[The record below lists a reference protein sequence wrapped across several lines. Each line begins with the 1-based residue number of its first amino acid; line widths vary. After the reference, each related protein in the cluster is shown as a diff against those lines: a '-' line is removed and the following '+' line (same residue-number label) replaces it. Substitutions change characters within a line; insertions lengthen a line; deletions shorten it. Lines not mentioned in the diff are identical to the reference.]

1 MSKCLLLLIG
11 LCVFSPRILSAQHFP
26 TAPVKIEVGAAA
38 GGGMDIVARAL
49 AERLSPLLGQP
60 VLVSNRAGAG
70 GAIAMMALK
79 NAQPDGYTLAL
90 VPSWTLSYQPL
101 ISTHYRAEDFTLLA
115 VLYRSPDALIARA
128 DAPWNSLSQMLDSAR
143 NEQKTLLFASQ
154 SPVDQLIINWLARQ
168 TGNKIAALPTR
179 GGGEMIPK
187 LLGGHVDFAYSAT
200 MHTQYVSSGKMKV
213 LASLTDQRQSIAP
226 DVPTL
231 KEQGWDIAINTFFIV
246 VLPAGVPQ
254 AITERLSSA
263 FADIMRDEHIRS
275 LIEDKL
281 FMNIDV
287 HLMEDASSLIVGQ
300 QSKIRALFDTLQ

>member
-300 QSKIRALFDTLQ
+300 QSKMRTLFDTLQ

>member
-1 MSKCLLLLIG
+1 
-11 LCVFSPRILSAQHFP
+11 
-26 TAPVKIEVGAAA
+26 
-38 GGGMDIVARAL
+38 
-49 AERLSPLLGQP
+49 
-60 VLVSNRAGAG
+60 
-70 GAIAMMALK
+70 MMALK

-287 HLMEDASSLIVGQ
+287 HLMKDASSLIVGQ
-300 QSKIRALFDTLQ
+300 QSKMRTLFDTLQ

>member
-287 HLMEDASSLIVGQ
+287 HLMKDASSLIVGQ
-300 QSKIRALFDTLQ
+300 QYKMRTLFDTLH

>member
-287 HLMEDASSLIVGQ
+287 HLMNDASSLIVGQ
-300 QSKIRALFDTLQ
+300 QSKMRTLFDTLQ

>member
-49 AERLSPLLGQP
+49 AGRLSPLLGQP

-79 NAQPDGYTLAL
+79 NAQPDRYTLAL

-300 QSKIRALFDTLQ
+300 QSKMRALFDTLQ

>member
-49 AERLSPLLGQP
+49 AERLSPLLGKP

-287 HLMEDASSLIVGQ
+287 HLMKDASSLIVGQ
-300 QSKIRALFDTLQ
+300 QSKMRTLFDTLQ

>member
-49 AERLSPLLGQP
+49 AERLSPLLGKP

-128 DAPWNSLSQMLDSAR
+128 DTPWNSLSQMLDSAR

-287 HLMEDASSLIVGQ
+287 HLMKDASSLIVGQ
-300 QSKIRALFDTLQ
+300 QSKMRTLFDTLQ

>member
-11 LCVFSPRILSAQHFP
+11 LCVFSPWILSAQHFP

-287 HLMEDASSLIVGQ
+287 HLMKDASSLIVGQ
-300 QSKIRALFDTLQ
+300 QSKMRTLFDTLQ

>member
-300 QSKIRALFDTLQ
+300 QSKMRALFDTLQ

>member
-254 AITERLSSA
+254 AITEQLSSA

-287 HLMEDASSLIVGQ
+287 HLMKDASSLIVGQ
-300 QSKIRALFDTLQ
+300 QSKMRTLFDTLQ

>member
-115 VLYRSPDALIARA
+115 VLYHSPDALIARA

-287 HLMEDASSLIVGQ
+287 HLMKDASSLIVGQ
-300 QSKIRALFDTLQ
+300 QSKMQTLFDTLQ

>member
-1 MSKCLLLLIG
+1 
-11 LCVFSPRILSAQHFP
+11 
-26 TAPVKIEVGAAA
+26 
-38 GGGMDIVARAL
+38 
-49 AERLSPLLGQP
+49 
-60 VLVSNRAGAG
+60 
-70 GAIAMMALK
+70 MMALK

-300 QSKIRALFDTLQ
+300 QSKMRALFDTLQ

>member
-287 HLMEDASSLIVGQ
+287 HLMKDASSLIVGQ
-300 QSKIRALFDTLQ
+300 QSKMQTLFDTLQ

>member
-115 VLYRSPDALIARA
+115 VLYHSPDALIARA

-287 HLMEDASSLIVGQ
+287 HLMKDASSLIVGQ
-300 QSKIRALFDTLQ
+300 QSKMRTLFDTLQ

>member
-281 FMNIDV
+281 FMNMDV
-287 HLMEDASSLIVGQ
+287 HLMKDASSLIVGQ
-300 QSKIRALFDTLQ
+300 QSKMRTLFDTLQ

>member
-128 DAPWNSLSQMLDSAR
+128 DTPWNSLSQMLDSAR

-287 HLMEDASSLIVGQ
+287 HLMKDASSLIVGQ
-300 QSKIRALFDTLQ
+300 QSKMRTLFDTLQ

>member
-101 ISTHYRAEDFTLLA
+101 ISTHYRAEDFTLWP
-115 VLYRSPDALIARA
+115 Y
-128 DAPWNSLSQMLDSAR
+128 
-143 NEQKTLLFASQ
+143 
-154 SPVDQLIINWLARQ
+154 
-168 TGNKIAALPTR
+168 
-179 GGGEMIPK
+179 
-187 LLGGHVDFAYSAT
+187 
-200 MHTQYVSSGKMKV
+200 
-213 LASLTDQRQSIAP
+213 SIALR
-226 DVPTL
+226 T
-231 KEQGWDIAINTFFIV
+231 
-246 VLPAGVPQ
+246 
-254 AITERLSSA
+254 
-263 FADIMRDEHIRS
+263 RS
-275 LIEDKL
+275 LPEPMRHGTRCRRCSTRLVTNRKRYCSPL
-281 FMNIDV
+281 K
-287 HLMEDASSLIVGQ
+287 A
-300 QSKIRALFDTLQ
+300 R

>member
-168 TGNKIAALPTR
+168 TGNKITALPTR

-287 HLMEDASSLIVGQ
+287 HLMKDASSLIVGQ
-300 QSKIRALFDTLQ
+300 QSKMRTLFDTLQ

>member
-70 GAIAMMALK
+70 GAIAMMAQK

-287 HLMEDASSLIVGQ
+287 HLMKDASSLIVGQ
-300 QSKIRALFDTLQ
+300 QSKMRTLFDTLQ

>member
-287 HLMEDASSLIVGQ
+287 HLMKDASSLIVGQ
-300 QSKIRALFDTLQ
+300 QSKMRALFDTLQ

>member
-213 LASLTDQRQSIAP
+213 LASLIDQRQSIAP

-300 QSKIRALFDTLQ
+300 QSKMRALFDTLQ

>member
-60 VLVSNRAGAG
+60 VWVSNRAGAG

-287 HLMEDASSLIVGQ
+287 HLMKDASSLIVGQ
-300 QSKIRALFDTLQ
+300 QSKMRTLFDTLQ

>member
-1 MSKCLLLLIG
+1 MPAAAYRTVCFFSADT
-11 LCVFSPRILSAQHFP
+11 LCPTLSHG
-26 TAPVKIEVGAAA
+26 TGEIEVGAAA

-287 HLMEDASSLIVGQ
+287 HLMKDASSLIVGQ
-300 QSKIRALFDTLQ
+300 QSKMRTLFDTLQ

>member
-1 MSKCLLLLIG
+1 MSKCLLLIG

-128 DAPWNSLSQMLDSAR
+128 DTPWNSLSQMLDSAR

-287 HLMEDASSLIVGQ
+287 HLMKDASSLIVGQ
-300 QSKIRALFDTLQ
+300 QSKMRTLFDTLQ

>member
-287 HLMEDASSLIVGQ
+287 HLMKDASSLIVGQ
-300 QSKIRALFDTLQ
+300 QYKMRTLFDTLQ

>member
-70 GAIAMMALK
+70 GAIAMMELK

-287 HLMEDASSLIVGQ
+287 HLMKDASSLIVGQ
-300 QSKIRALFDTLQ
+300 QSKMQTLFDTLQ

>member
-128 DAPWNSLSQMLDSAR
+128 DTPWNSLSQMLDSAR

-275 LIEDKL
+275 LVEDKL

-287 HLMEDASSLIVGQ
+287 HLMKDASSLIVGQ
-300 QSKIRALFDTLQ
+300 QSKMRTLFDTLQ

>member
-128 DAPWNSLSQMLDSAR
+128 DAPWNSLSQMIDSAR

-287 HLMEDASSLIVGQ
+287 HLMKDASSLIVGQ
-300 QSKIRALFDTLQ
+300 QYKMRTLFDTLQ

>member
-254 AITERLSSA
+254 AITEHLSSA
-263 FADIMRDEHIRS
+263 FAVIMRVEHIRS

-287 HLMEDASSLIVGQ
+287 HLMKDASSLIVGQ
-300 QSKIRALFDTLQ
+300 QSKMRTLFDTLQ

>member
-38 GGGMDIVARAL
+38 GGGMDIVARAF

-287 HLMEDASSLIVGQ
+287 HLMKDASSLIVGQ
-300 QSKIRALFDTLQ
+300 QSKMRTLFDTLQ

>member
-263 FADIMRDEHIRS
+263 LADIMRDEHIRS

-287 HLMEDASSLIVGQ
+287 HLMKDASSLIVGQ
-300 QSKIRALFDTLQ
+300 QSKMRTLFDTLQ

>member
-187 LLGGHVDFAYSAT
+187 LLGGHIDFAYSAT

-287 HLMEDASSLIVGQ
+287 HLMKDASSLIVGQ
-300 QSKIRALFDTLQ
+300 QSKMRTLFDTLQ

>member
-128 DAPWNSLSQMLDSAR
+128 DTQWNSLSQMLDSAR

-287 HLMEDASSLIVGQ
+287 HLMKDASSLIVGQ
-300 QSKIRALFDTLQ
+300 QSKMRTLFDTLQ

>member
-154 SPVDQLIINWLARQ
+154 SPVDQLIIKWLARQ

-254 AITERLSSA
+254 AITEHLSSA

-287 HLMEDASSLIVGQ
+287 HLMKDASSLIVGQ
-300 QSKIRALFDTLQ
+300 QSKMRTLFDTLQ

>member
-79 NAQPDGYTLAL
+79 NAQPDGYTFAL

-287 HLMEDASSLIVGQ
+287 HLMKDASSLIVGQ
-300 QSKIRALFDTLQ
+300 QSKMRTLFDTLQ

>member
-101 ISTHYRAEDFTLLA
+101 ISTHYRTEDFTLLA

-287 HLMEDASSLIVGQ
+287 HLMKDASSLIVGQ
-300 QSKIRALFDTLQ
+300 QSKMRTLFDTLQ

>member
-70 GAIAMMALK
+70 GAIAIMALK

-287 HLMEDASSLIVGQ
+287 HLMKDASSLIVGQ
-300 QSKIRALFDTLQ
+300 QSKMRTLFDTLQ